1 MGRLFFDNP
10 QGLFVPASLLNDLR
24 RQLYAQII
32 VEYKTGV
39 LPSVEKIVRKTASK
53 WIIKTDDWIKISAID
68 LDDVD
73 EIVYLLNEKT
83 NVSDLKKLP
92 KIN

>member
-1 MGRLFFDNP
+1 M
-10 QGLFVPASLLNDLR
+10 FVPASLLNDLR

-83 NVSDLKKLP
+83 NVSDLKSFLK
-92 KIN
+92 